1 MSEAVNSNWVVGA
14 GLRDA
19 TIFTLQ
25 ILDLSAS
32 SSMDMCAVKHLSLPT
47 HHNYFWARKSLLIQQ
62 GWGAGRIWAR
72 TYFLI
77 KPHAHEDWLWAR
89 TLSFS
94 KYSSESS
101 QPLSLF
107 PRLSFFLLYF
117 DLYMRLLSFIQ
128 ALNVRL
134 LFILTFHF
142 SSHIRSP
149 PLDSPWICIL
159 LYSYSCE
166 REHKFLNKRSP
177 SLFYE
182 FLNVK
187 TSPSTTNSRLRLNIF
202 PTSKRTFSPKWI
214 YYFNIL

>member
-89 TLSFS
+89 TLSAFS
-94 KYSSESS
+94 KCSSESS

-107 PRLSFFLLYF
+107 PRLSSFYCISIYICAYWALFRLWMF
-117 DLYMRLLSFIQ
+117 DYYLFS
-128 ALNVRL
+128 
-134 LFILTFHF
+134 LFIFHHTSDLLLLILRESVF
-142 SSHIRSP
+142 CSIHIHAS
-149 PLDSPWICIL
+149 
-159 LYSYSCE
+159 E
-166 REHKFLNKRSP
+166 
-177 SLFYE
+177 
-182 FLNVK
+182 
-187 TSPSTTNSRLRLNIF
+187 NINF
-202 PTSKRTFSPKWI
+202 ITKGARVCFMSFWT
-214 YYFNIL
+214 